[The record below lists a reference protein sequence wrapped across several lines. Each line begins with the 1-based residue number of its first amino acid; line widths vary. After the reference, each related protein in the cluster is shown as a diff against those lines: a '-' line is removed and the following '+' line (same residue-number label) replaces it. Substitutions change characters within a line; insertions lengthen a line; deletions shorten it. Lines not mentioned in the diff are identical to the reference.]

1 MANPKRK
8 ASKSSKKGN
17 RRKKAR
23 RASLKSQNES
33 SRTVMEV
40 DVPILP
46 NNYPPSNS
54 RNSET
59 SLYPLKLFAD
69 YNHQSLSSQ
78 LKDLHKDVIWCQHQA
93 FFHPEIVNQVKLY
106 EAGIVVDDVIQ
117 GYLNDCW
124 LLGPLATLT
133 SQHQI
138 IQQLIRSN
146 ETEVPHEVEV
156 FFWQLGRQKS
166 VIVDNYF
173 PCLPRRRQGEGEE
186 NDSSKLYADL
196 EPLYCKPNGPE
207 LWALYIEKGYATLN
221 GSYQALHDGQDYEA
235 MIDLTGCPAYSYTVR
250 PLSLTTA
257 NQSIKKFEDLEKLVG
272 HSGFITAISHD
283 QSEDGTPLHQDQSL
297 NNIGAPV
304 ESTKNGEGI
313 FPHHSYSIL
322 NTLRLPHIDSNLRE
336 ECFKLIKLR

>member
-1 MANPKRK
+1 MVNPKRK

-17 RRKKAR
+17 RRKKVR
-23 RASLKSQNES
+23 RTSLKS

-40 DVPILP
+40 DVSIPP

-54 RNSET
+54 TNSKT
-59 SLYPLKLFAD
+59 SHHPLKLFVD
-69 YNHQSLSSQ
+69 YNHHTLSSQ

-93 FFHPEIVNQVKLY
+93 FFHPDIVHQVKLY

-133 SQHQI
+133 SQHEI
-138 IQQLIRSN
+138 IRQLIRSVDGA
-146 ETEVPHEVEV
+146 EVPTQVEV
-156 FFWQLGRQKS
+156 SFWQLGCRKS

-173 PCLPRRRQGEGEE
+173 PCLPRRRYQEE
-186 NDSSKLYADL
+186 DDSNKLYADL

-207 LWALYIEKGYATLN
+207 LWALYIEKAYATLH

-257 NQSIKKFEDLEKLVG
+257 NQSIKNFEDLEKLVG

-283 QSEDGTPLHQDQSL
+283 QAEDGTPIHQDQSL
-297 NNIGAPV
+297 NNIGEPPV